1 MVVLGKPFLAL
12 MPFPSSCS
20 CAWGCS
26 SAIHLPLSLL
36 CVMYLCMDSFPYEV
50 LCSSQDGHILRTK
63 VLGTDEGGVS
73 CGAAALDSPNL
84 IPMEEFVGMVTVP
97 TL

>member
-1 MVVLGKPFLAL
+1 MCDV
-12 MPFPSSCS
+12 
-20 CAWGCS
+20 
-26 SAIHLPLSLL
+26 
-36 CVMYLCMDSFPYEV
+36 CVCDVCVCVCRCGDEV

-84 IPMEEFVGMVTVP
+84 IPMEEFVGVVTAP